1 MCDDDTMCDNDDVT
15 NDPDDAWTHV
25 LTSWTT
31 TMATSLQIGR
41 LFAYFLISFFA
52 LHSPS
57 LSVIAAGA
65 LFQIFIAS
73 LMQVLRTM
81 SDLPTSYSLPFVHAL
96 VDTVSD
102 LGNCCLTRSG

>member
-1 MCDDDTMCDNDDVT
+1 M
-15 NDPDDAWTHV
+15 
-25 LTSWTT
+25 LTSWST
-31 TMATSLQIGR
+31 TMATSIQIGR

-57 LSVIAAGA
+57 LFVIAAGA

-102 LGNCCLTRSG
+102 PWGLCSIRMSTA